1 MGRVQGGAVSLLV
14 IEIFG
19 PTFQGEGPSAGQLA
33 AFLRL
38 SRCNLTCT
46 WCDTPETWDASRH
59 DLTAITRRMTD
70 AQALHEVLAI
80 PAPLVV
86 ITGGE
91 PLLQKDRLVW
101 LADMFRANRRRVEI
115 ETNGTIV
122 PSRGLLDAVRQWN
135 VSPKLANSG
144 VPESKRIKPEALA
157 MFVSSGRA
165 AFKFVVESLADLEEI
180 ARLEEKYG
188 LAPIWVMPQATSSPQ
203 VLGVMR
209 EMADETL
216 ARRWNLST
224 RLHILLEG
232 TSVR

>member
-1 MGRVQGGAVSLLV
+1 MSLL
-14 IEIFG
+14 ISEIFG
-19 PTFQGEGPSAGQLA
+19 PTYQGEGPSAGQLA

-46 WCDTPETWDASRH
+46 WCDTPETWDTSRY

-70 AQALHEVLAI
+70 AQVVHEVLAI

-91 PLLQKDRLVW
+91 PMLQMDRLVW

-122 PSRGLLDAVRQWN
+122 PSNGLLNAVRQWN

-144 VPESKRIKPEALA
+144 LPYRKRINSEALRR
-157 MFVSSGRA
+157 FNSSGRA
-165 AFKFVVESLADLEEI
+165 AFKFVVEHPAELEEV
-180 ARLEEKYG
+180 AKLETEYR
-188 LAPIWVMPQATSSPQ
+188 LAPIWVMPQATTSVG
-203 VLGVMR
+203 VLARMR
-209 EMADETL
+209 EIADETL
-216 ARRWNLST
+216 ARRWNLSS

-232 TSVR
+232 TDVR